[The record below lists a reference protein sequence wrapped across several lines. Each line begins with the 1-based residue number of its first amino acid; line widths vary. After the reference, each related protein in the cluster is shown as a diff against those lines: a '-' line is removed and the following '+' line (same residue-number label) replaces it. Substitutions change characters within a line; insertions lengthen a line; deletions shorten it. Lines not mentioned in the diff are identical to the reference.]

1 MTTFYIGVDDKK
13 ISIDEAVA
21 AVQRLNGATYVTAF
35 RMLGIVAV
43 TFEGAYEQ
51 ITKEV
56 FPWMVYCEIE
66 QEMSI
71 L

>member
-21 AVQRLNGATYVTAF
+21 AVQRLNGATQVTAF
-35 RMLGIVAV
+35 RALGIIAV

-51 ITKEV
+51 IANEI
-56 FPWMVYCEIE
+56 FPWMIYCEIE
-66 QEMSI
+66 REMSI